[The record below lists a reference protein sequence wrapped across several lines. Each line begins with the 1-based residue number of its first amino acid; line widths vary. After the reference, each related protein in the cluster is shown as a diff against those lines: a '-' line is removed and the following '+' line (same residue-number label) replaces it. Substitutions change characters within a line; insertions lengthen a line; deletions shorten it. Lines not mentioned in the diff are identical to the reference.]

1 MRDRFDA
8 ISQLADLRADERFF
22 EKATEAIAQGIG
34 ADIVGIC
41 ALDSHY
47 KDRVEMLSLVMDG
60 ERRDLVCFKVRG
72 TPSERLY
79 SGIAG
84 NFLSLDKQE
93 FQNFEAYS
101 RDNLQEVTQY
111 WGQALKN
118 CDGDNVGHCFAMWYN
133 PGELT
138 GDDEGFFRL
147 TSNLIAA
154 EIERLSSVKALQK
167 GKERFDLA
175 ASQAGVWDW
184 DLETDSIF
192 YSPRFHE
199 ILGYSGQN
207 FEGFT
212 MTTLSELIHE
222 ADRMI
227 YLDALNQHLANP
239 TKEFS
244 REIRLKTKNR
254 GYRWFHITG
263 RSKVDETGKPVRFA
277 GLATDI
283 EVRKRT
289 EAALIDSQRRLTE
302 AQRMANVASWLTDE
316 ECVEASWHEPSGMM
330 FGTRDSID
338 ITWETFLANLHPLE
352 AVDFRKSL
360 KSCASEGQQFEFVHR
375 YWTPEGEVLWLHQRG
390 EPVLDDKGRVAA
402 VKGSSVDV
410 TRLKRA
416 QEQLIMAKEEA
427 EYANRA
433 KSEFLANMSHELRTP
448 LNAVIGFGS
457 LLSQEVF
464 GVHSE
469 PRYKE
474 YAEDICTSG
483 QHLLDLIND
492 ILDVSRIEAGSID
505 LDEELIEI
513 ALVNEASVKLV
524 APRANKNNIKI
535 NTYVEPEGLEI
546 FADRRRIKQVV
557 INLLSNAVKFT
568 PEGGQID
575 VFWRVTSESIVLEV
589 QDTGVGIEPH
599 VLPRLFEP
607 FSRGEDSMTRE
618 YEGTGLGLSLVRML
632 AEEHGGTARIE
643 STVGVGTKV
652 TVLLPSRRVA
662 GPTLIKP
669 SEMSAGIVEDEVDPK
684 DSDVFLKAAV

>member
-1 MRDRFDA
+1 MQGRLDA
-8 ISQLADLRADERFF
+8 ISQLTDLRADDRFF
-22 EKATEAIAQGIG
+22 EKAGEAIAQGIG
-34 ADIVGIC
+34 ANIVGIC
-41 ALDSHY
+41 KLDMQT
-47 KDRVEMLSLVMDG
+47 KDRVEMLSLVIDG
-60 ERRDLVCFKVRG
+60 KAYDLMCFKLEG
-72 TPSERLY
+72 TPAQELY
-79 SGIAG
+79 SGRVG
-84 NFLSLDKQE
+84 NFLTLDADA
-93 FQNFEAYS
+93 FATFES
-101 RDNLQEVTQY
+101 RSQHGLLDITKY

-118 CDGDNVGHCFAMWYN
+118 CDGENIGHCFVMWRD
-133 PGELT
+133 PPDLT

-154 EIERLSSVKALQK
+154 EIERLASVQALKK
-167 GKERFDLA
+167 GRERYDLA
-175 ASQAGVWDW
+175 VSQAGVWDW
-184 DLETDSIF
+184 DLETDSFF
-192 YSPRFHE
+192 YSPRFRE
-199 ILGYSGQN
+199 MLGYTEGEFSGV
-207 FEGFT
+207 T
-212 MTTLSELIHE
+212 MTTLPEFIHE
-222 ADRMI
+222 ADRHA
-227 YLDALNQHLANP
+227 YSEALSDHLANP
-239 TKEFS
+239 TTDFN
-244 REIRLKTKNR
+244 REVRLKTKNR
-254 GYRWFHITG
+254 GYRWYHVGG
-263 RSKVDETGKPVRFA
+263 RCKTDAAGAPIRFA
-277 GLATDI
+277 GLATEI

-302 AQRMANVASWLTDE
+302 AQRMANVSSWLTDE
-316 ECVEASWHEPSGMM
+316 ECIEASWHEPSGAM
-330 FGTRDSID
+330 FGTRESID
-338 ITWETFLANLHPLE
+338 ITWETFLANIHPLE
-352 AVDFRKSL
+352 AVEFRKAL
-360 KSCASEGQQFEFVHR
+360 RNCVSEGHEFEFVHR

-390 EPVLDDKGRVAA
+390 EPVFDDKGRVAA

-416 QEQLIMAKEEA
+416 QEQLVMAKEEA

-464 GVHSE
+464 GTHAE

-474 YAEDICTSG
+474 YAEDICNSG

-505 LDEELIEI
+505 LDDEKVSVHDI
-513 ALVNEASVKLV
+513 NEASIKLV
-524 APRANKNNIKI
+524 APRADKNRIKI
-535 NTYVEPEGLEI
+535 TTTVEPADLELM
-546 FADRRRIKQVV
+546 ADMRRIKQIL

-568 PEGGQID
+568 PADGRVD
-575 VFWRVTSESIVLEV
+575 VSWRVTPESVVLEV

-652 TVLLPSRRVA
+652 TVLLPARRVITSIPVYSGNEQ
-662 GPTLIKP
+662 GP
-669 SEMSAGIVEDEVDPK
+669 EK
-684 DSDVFLKAAV
+684 DDDGGLYLKTAV